1 MIPGHETVGVIAAVG
16 DKVKGFKVGD
26 RVVADNSELCG
37 ECFYC
42 RRGEELLC
50 EDFQA
55 HGVTMDG
62 GFAEYCAYPAK
73 RVFPIK
79 NLSDVDATLL
89 EPASCAAHGLDK
101 IAPKMGSSVLMFGAG
116 PTGLVLTQML
126 RQNGGCHVVVAAPE
140 GLKMDLAKSLDAA
153 DEYVELSRKDPSAQF
168 EQIKKDNPYGFDIV
182 VEATGSVKILEDS
195 INYVRRGG
203 KLVVYGVYASRDRV
217 SWPPSKIFGD
227 EITILGSFSETY
239 KFPAAIDYLGMY
251 SIRFQLLNVWVR
263 KRLTAMANRQG
274 QGQGQWHREQ
284 DLQVGGVE
292 GVPGGDEEQV
302 CHQGC
307 DRVRLE
313 ENCFHVRRREACQYW
328 SWSSTRCSLKMT
340 DKVYAQSSMME
351 EVTQMSY
358 THPDFL
364 VDFIMCMSP
373 STCGGPDRG
382 ICQENPHSSSIFAYL
397 KTRSTSRLGRR
408 L

>member
-1 MIPGHETVGVIAAVG
+1 LQLKVKACGVCGTDLHIHEGEFLAKFPLIPGHETVGVIADLG
-16 DKVKGFKVGD
+16 PKVKGFKIGD

-79 NLSDVDATLL
+79 NLTDVDATLL

-153 DEYVELSRKDPSAQF
+153 DVYVELSRKDPSAQF
-168 EQIKKDNPYGFDIV
+168 QKLKEENPYGFDIV

-203 KLVVYGVYASRDRV
+203 KLVVYGVYGNKDRV
-217 SWPPSKIFGD
+217 SWPPSKICMCFLPSAMSAVLICTVGD

-239 KFPAAIDYLGMY
+239 KFPAAIDYLDKGKVKV
-251 SIRFQLLNVWVR
+251 SGIVNKTFKIDQWAECIE
-263 KRLTAMANRQG
+263 AMRNKSAIKAAITF
-274 QGQGQWHREQ
+274 
-284 DLQVGGVE
+284 D
-292 GVPGGDEEQV
+292 
-302 CHQGC
+302 
-307 DRVRLE
+307 
-313 ENCFHVRRREACQYW
+313 
-328 SWSSTRCSLKMT
+328 
-340 DKVYAQSSMME
+340 
-351 EVTQMSY
+351 
-358 THPDFL
+358 
-364 VDFIMCMSP
+364 
-373 STCGGPDRG
+373 
-382 ICQENPHSSSIFAYL
+382 
-397 KTRSTSRLGRR
+397 
-408 L
+408 